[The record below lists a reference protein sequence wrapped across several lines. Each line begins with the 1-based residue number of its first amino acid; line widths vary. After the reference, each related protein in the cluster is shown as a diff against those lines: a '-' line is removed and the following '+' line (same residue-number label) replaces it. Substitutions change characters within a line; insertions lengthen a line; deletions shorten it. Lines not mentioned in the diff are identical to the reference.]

1 MCKRRLADPLS
12 KSASRPW
19 SWIYSG
25 VYLEMKPAC
34 FQIRLRH
41 EGMRIQ
47 VSQTTCSPSESAGYG
62 SDDRRRMP
70 PVRQA
75 HAIITFSAVR
85 CGYSGVRLTCALSA
99 LLLQA
104 EER

>member
-1 MCKRRLADPLS
+1 LESLLVWR
-12 KSASRPW
+12 
-19 SWIYSG
+19 YVSG
-25 VYLEMKPAC
+25 MKECA
-34 FQIRLRH
+34 FK
-41 EGMRIQ
+41 
-47 VSQTTCSPSESAGYG
+47 VSLKTCSPSESAGFG

>member
-25 VYLEMKPAC
+25 VYLEKPAC
-34 FQIRLRH
+34 LEIRLRH

-47 VSQTTCSPSESAGYG
+47 SFTEDMQPKRVGCG